1 MDPIPETVDVLHR
14 LKETERD
21 PLVLAGLGAL
31 TDRVQQLVPSCVGLS
46 IGMAETGLTLT
57 FVSRQSR
64 LSTLDALGYVA
75 GADDDSLVDL
85 PADPAPTGDSLDR
98 VDPLDE
104 EAWRLDSLADAA
116 MGISSSLTIP
126 LMEGGSAIGSVSFY
140 ATDRDAL
147 ATRKDDLAHLCGAWA
162 DGAVANA
169 DLSFSS
175 RLRAATGPAI
185 LDDQDRIDQAAGVA
199 AEALGL
205 PFEEARR
212 RMRAAS
218 ARAGISEAN
227 LARLLIDED

>member
-1 MDPIPETVDVLHR
+1 MDPIPETVAVLHR

-46 IGMAETGLTLT
+46 IGMAESGLTLT

-75 GADDDSLVDL
+75 GADDDPPQGLDEVG
-85 PADPAPTGDSLDR
+85 DPL
-98 VDPLDE
+98 DPLDE
-104 EAWRLDSLADAA
+104 EAWRRGSLAEAA
-116 MGISSSLTIP
+116 DGITTSLTIP
-126 LMEGGSAIGSVSFY
+126 LMESGTAIGAVSFY
-140 ATDRDAL
+140 ASDRDAF
-147 ATRKDDLAHLCGAWA
+147 AGRKDDLAHLCGAWA
-162 DGAVANA
+162 EGAVANA

-199 AEALGL
+199 AEALGV

>member
-46 IGMAETGLTLT
+46 IGMAESGLTLT

-75 GADDDSLVDL
+75 GAHEDSPADL
-85 PADPAPTGDSLDR
+85 PADLEPVGDSL
-98 VDPLDE
+98 DPLDE
-104 EAWRLDSLADAA
+104 EAWRQDSLAEAA
-116 MGISSSLTIP
+116 VGISSSLTIP
-126 LMEGGSAIGSVSFY
+126 LMEGGAAIGSVSFY

-162 DGAVANA
+162 EGAVANA

-199 AEALGL
+199 AEALGV

-227 LARLLIDED
+227 LARLLIDQD

>member
-14 LKETERD
+14 LRETERD

-46 IGMAETGLTLT
+46 IGVAESGLTLT
-57 FVSRQSR
+57 FVSRSSQLSR
-64 LSTLDALGYVA
+64 IDALGYIA
-75 GADDDSLVDL
+75 GAIEPDPLDGL
-85 PADPAPTGDSLDR
+85 PVG
-98 VDPLDE
+98 DPLDE
-104 EAWRLDSLADAA
+104 EEWRRQSLAGAPA
-116 MGISSSLTIP
+116 GISTSLTIP
-126 LMEGGSAIGSVSFY
+126 LMEADSAVGSVSFY

-147 ATRKDDLAHLCGAWA
+147 LAHKEDLAHLCGAWA
-162 DGAVANA
+162 EGAVANA

-175 RLRAATGPAI
+175 RLRAAVAPAI
-185 LDDQDRIDQAAGVA
+185 LDDQDRVDQAAGVA
-199 AEALGL
+199 AEALGV

-218 ARAGISEAN
+218 ASAGITEVD